1 MFLSKIRKKNIQI
14 LITFTKHEKNKQNH
28 SYLSQNS
35 LDIGSHREYDLV
47 CCIHNKSVS
56 KKIFRAND
64 VKCAFDAFVIQSI
77 KERFIIKN
85 GKNSREERKNNAPMW
100 QQKKRRKM
108 LLHDNN
114 DNWNVDDDE
123 NIVTN
128 FDQQPTFFSHSVRIF
143 RRISGSRIYLAG
155 IF

>member
-1 MFLSKIRKKNIQI
+1 MFLMLNTQKNTQI

-64 VKCAFDAFVIQSI
+64 VKCAFDAFVIRSI
-77 KERFIIKN
+77 KERFIIKKWEKFSRREKKQRTN
-85 GKNSREERKNNAPMW
+85 VTAKETKKNA
-100 QQKKRRKM
+100 
-108 LLHDNN
+108 
-114 DNWNVDDDE
+114 
-123 NIVTN
+123 VT
-128 FDQQPTFFSHSVRIF
+128 
-143 RRISGSRIYLAG
+143 
-155 IF
+155 